1 MVLTTAPDRARWAG
15 RLRLAV
21 LAAVA
26 LQSAHTAIFA
36 AQYGLGDRFA
46 AAMAGSGH
54 EGWWG
59 PASAIVLAAGLG
71 LLLRAF
77 GVLTRLERAARGGPR
92 SEFPADGW
100 AEPRFG
106 PEVLAIWRRLLP
118 LVLLLFAAQENI
130 EHLLSHGQ
138 LLGIDALIG
147 PGYTVAVPV
156 LAIVTLAASA
166 AGALVR
172 WRVAVLRARV
182 RTTTGLTSRNLA
194 DAAAAATWQIVG
206 ELAPRLWMSDRLD
219 AGRAPPNL
227 LRI

>member
-1 MVLTTAPDRARWAG
+1 MVLTTAPDRARWA
-15 RLRLAV
+15 RRVRLAV

-26 LQSAHTAIFA
+26 LQSAHAAIFA

-46 AAMAGSGH
+46 AAMARSGH
-54 EGWWG
+54 DGWWG
-59 PASAIVLAAGLG
+59 PASAIVLGAGMV
-71 LLLRAF
+71 LLLRAL
-77 GVLTRLERAARGGPR
+77 GILADLERAARGRRTPDL
-92 SEFPADGW
+92 PAGTA
-100 AEPRFG
+100 AEGRFG
-106 PEVLAIWRRLLP
+106 SEVRSIWRRLLP
-118 LVLLLFAAQENI
+118 LVTVLFAAQENV

-147 PGYTVAVPV
+147 PGYALAVPV
-156 LAIVTLAASA
+156 LAFVTLVASA

-182 RTTTGLTSRNLA
+182 RAATGLTSRILA
-194 DAAAAATWQIVG
+194 DDAAAATWQIVG

-219 AGRAPPNL
+219 AGRAPPTL